1 MIWKTTTHE
10 FSATMC
16 QKTGKNCPALARM
29 ARAIAEAMAT
39 ASPVTTS
46 EFEMDGSSELTH
58 CGEGCTALFR
68 ASPSRIRV
76 YCGANTNDSADK
88 LDDYADMM
96 FGSGIASLPTGV
108 LTTLPCAML
117 QASALA
123 PRPSQQFV
131 QQATT

>member
-1 MIWKTTTHE
+1 MIWNTTTHE
-10 FSATMC
+10 FSATLC
-16 QKTGKNCPALARM
+16 QRTGKTCPALARM

-39 ASPVTTS
+39 AGPVTSS

-58 CGEGCTALFR
+58 CGEGCTARFR
-68 ASPSRIRV
+68 ASPTRIRV

-96 FGSGIASLPTGV
+96 FGSDFASLPTGF

-123 PRPSQQFV
+123 PRPSHQIV
-131 QQATT
+131 QQVTA